1 MTHKK
6 AIAMLLG
13 ASVLWSFAGICIKSM
28 SWNGFAITGMRGL
41 IAAAVLL
48 FAIKKP
54 RLPRGKYQILSI
66 LSYVGLICLMVIAT
80 KMTTAANAILLQYT
94 SPVYSAVLG
103 WFILHERVSR
113 RDIVSII
120 VMFAGLIIFL
130 YDGLSAGHL
139 LGDFIALLSGV
150 CYGAMNVFMRA
161 DPEADPAQNVFWGN
175 LAAFVL
181 MLPLFGQME
190 WTRVNVILIL
200 LMGGFQLGLSYLLHA
215 AASPHVGAL
224 EATVTTVLEPVLNPV
239 WVMLLGGE
247 KMSLP
252 TVAGGVIVLGAIV
265 MRSLP
270 QRQKQCTSHHEKVET
285 E

>member
-103 WFILHERVSR
+103 WFILHERAVCGASVGRLHCTAVRRMLR
-113 RDIVSII
+113 RDERIH
-120 VMFAGLIIFL
+120 ARG
-130 YDGLSAGHL
+130 
-139 LGDFIALLSGV
+139 
-150 CYGAMNVFMRA
+150 YG
-161 DPEADPAQNVFWGN
+161 G
-175 LAAFVL
+175 
-181 MLPLFGQME
+181 
-190 WTRVNVILIL
+190 
-200 LMGGFQLGLSYLLHA
+200 
-215 AASPHVGAL
+215 
-224 EATVTTVLEPVLNPV
+224 
-239 WVMLLGGE
+239 
-247 KMSLP
+247 
-252 TVAGGVIVLGAIV
+252 
-265 MRSLP
+265 
-270 QRQKQCTSHHEKVET
+270 
-285 E
+285 

>member
-139 LGDFIALLSGV
+139 FWETSLH
-150 CYGAMNVFMRA
+150 CC
-161 DPEADPAQNVFWGN
+161 PAC
-175 LAAFVL
+175 
-181 MLPLFGQME
+181 
-190 WTRVNVILIL
+190 
-200 LMGGFQLGLSYLLHA
+200 
-215 AASPHVGAL
+215 
-224 EATVTTVLEPVLNPV
+224 AT
-239 WVMLLGGE
+239 
-247 KMSLP
+247 
-252 TVAGGVIVLGAIV
+252 A
-265 MRSLP
+265 R
-270 QRQKQCTSHHEKVET
+270 
-285 E
+285 

>member
-1 MTHKK
+1 
-6 AIAMLLG
+6 
-13 ASVLWSFAGICIKSM
+13 
-28 SWNGFAITGMRGL
+28 
-41 IAAAVLL
+41 
-48 FAIKKP
+48 
-54 RLPRGKYQILSI
+54 
-66 LSYVGLICLMVIAT
+66 
-80 KMTTAANAILLQYT
+80 
-94 SPVYSAVLG
+94 
-103 WFILHERVSR
+103 
-113 RDIVSII
+113 
-120 VMFAGLIIFL
+120 
-130 YDGLSAGHL
+130 
-139 LGDFIALLSGV
+139 
-150 CYGAMNVFMRA
+150 MNVFMRA

-190 WTRVNVILIL
+190 WTRVNVVLIL
-200 LMGGFQLGLSYLLHA
+200 LMGVFQLGLAYVLYA
-215 AASPHVGAL
+215 AAIPHVGAL

-247 KMSLP
+247 RMSLP